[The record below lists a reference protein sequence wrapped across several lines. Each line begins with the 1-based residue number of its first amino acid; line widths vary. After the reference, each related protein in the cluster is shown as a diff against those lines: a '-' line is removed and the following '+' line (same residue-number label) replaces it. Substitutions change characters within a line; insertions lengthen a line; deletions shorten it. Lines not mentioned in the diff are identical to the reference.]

1 MNEPKEVEPE
11 YFIKLLLLGDIS
23 VGKSSFIYRFIYD
36 KFNPVEMP
44 SSKLDLQS
52 SDIIVSK
59 NKIRVQ
65 LWDTVGQEK
74 FRSITQSLI
83 SKMQG
88 IVIMFDLTN
97 KETYDN
103 IKTWI
108 ELIQEQSKKL
118 PIIIIGN
125 KCDLEEERQVTYEE
139 GKELAKKYNIDFM
152 EISNKKDINVQEAGN
167 LIINK
172 ILEIKE
178 KNETKNENENVK
190 LTKES
195 QSKKKKW
202 SFSNL
207 CPFF

>member
-108 ELIQEQSKKL
+108 ELIREKSKKL

-125 KCDLEEERQVTYEE
+125 KCDLEEERIIQKEE
-139 GKELAKKYNIDFM
+139 AKGYYKKQKLKYVETSCKNGTNIKKA
-152 EISNKKDINVQEAGN
+152 ISKICKI
-167 LIINK
+167 IINSQ
-172 ILEIKE
+172 E
-178 KNETKNENENVK
+178 KPTNV
-190 LTKES
+190 
-195 QSKKKKW
+195 
-202 SFSNL
+202 SFSISSSNISTVKKRH
-207 CPFF
+207 CC

>member
-108 ELIQEQSKKL
+108 ELIREQSKKL

-125 KCDLEEERQVTYEE
+125 KCDLEEERIIQKEE
-139 GKELAKKYNIDFM
+139 AKGYYKKQKLKYVETSCKNGTNIKKA
-152 EISNKKDINVQEAGN
+152 ISKICKI
-167 LIINK
+167 IINSQ
-172 ILEIKE
+172 E
-178 KNETKNENENVK
+178 KPTNV
-190 LTKES
+190 
-195 QSKKKKW
+195 
-202 SFSNL
+202 SFSISSSNISTVKKRH
-207 CPFF
+207 CC